1 MLVVGFANYRI
12 RKSKIEAGGSQA
24 AGRGC
29 AVPAYAAR
37 VRVRPRIL
45 PPKRLWLKL
54 LRIPSLPTLNVSH
67 DGCVTCHLVLV
78 LAFVLDVGAG
88 ARVEDGITPAGRR
101 MPSQVSFSRLT
112 IKIKM
117 LPTSRMQNMK
127 APSSGIVGIVGVVG
141 GVVVVIPRCVI
152 RSENPSNHPSHP
164 HPPPVPGASSP
175 KTPLQQAHPQGGSSP
190 SRVLT
195 VDDDDHDA
203 DDRCP
208 ERATLSP
215 QPRPAPGSLPFPSAA
230 RPGPRGSRQEG
241 GPGRVQSNNLQL
253 P

>member
-1 MLVVGFANYRI
+1 MTIPRQGSFRSFQESGKTVPSAVLVVGFANYRI

-29 AVPAYAAR
+29 AVPAYAAC

-67 DGCVTCHLVLV
+67 GGCVTCHLVLV

-127 APSSGIVGIVGVVG
+127 ACHPASSASSSSSSSSS
-141 GVVVVIPRCVI
+141 R
-152 RSENPSNHPSHP
+152 
-164 HPPPVPGASSP
+164 GASSGAG
-175 KTPLQQAHPQGGSSP
+175 TPHLPLSRELQAPNATTTGTPTGVVSSLSGS
-190 SRVLT
+190 
-195 VDDDDHDA
+195 
-203 DDRCP
+203 DR
-208 ERATLSP
+208 
-215 QPRPAPGSLPFPSAA
+215 
-230 RPGPRGSRQEG
+230 
-241 GPGRVQSNNLQL
+241 
-253 P
+253 